1 MNGTI
6 CTEGWDDRDA
16 NAFCHMVGYKGG
28 VVFGPQE
35 VYSRSMPVWYT
46 NFNCTGAESSP
57 AECDASPHVSLK
69 CVRSIKNAG
78 VLCYNSTGMNCVRFF
93 RWEFTK
99 CSNIF

>member
-6 CTEGWDDRDA
+6 CTEGWDDKDA

-57 AECDASPHVSLK
+57 AECDASPHVSLD